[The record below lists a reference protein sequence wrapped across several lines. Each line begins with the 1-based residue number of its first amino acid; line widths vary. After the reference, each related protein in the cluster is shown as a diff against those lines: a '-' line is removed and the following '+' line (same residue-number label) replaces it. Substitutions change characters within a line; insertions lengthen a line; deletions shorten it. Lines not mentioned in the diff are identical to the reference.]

1 MGDNLSRMP
10 HQINQEVE
18 FFRSEPHV
26 AVANVHRM
34 RVEIDVKNASIDL
47 AAFRWRFFWDS
58 TQMCSHSCQQL
69 VGVER
74 LCHIVVSARIES
86 LDFDSLLVTDRENN
100 NRDLRRSA
108 HTASKLNAI

>member
-1 MGDNLSRMP
+1 MDVALRASLGLNLLSQLTDEYAQVFGLLHAIRSPDRSKQGPMGDNLSRMP
-10 HQINQEVE
+10 YQINHEVE

-58 TQMCSHSCQQL
+58 T
-69 VGVER
+69 
-74 LCHIVVSARIES
+74 
-86 LDFDSLLVTDRENN
+86 
-100 NRDLRRSA
+100 
-108 HTASKLNAI
+108 